1 MGKGRGIIV
10 NKKRIDNNI
19 GKAYDILKSEK
30 VAIAKNGQISK
41 GYRSQISSFGA
52 AISSGSLLAAIAFFS
67 DKGNAQVERQNLMQA
82 IMELIKA
89 NHKDVKED
97 SLFVYVRARQ
107 SSESEMAKLKEEIL
121 DYTIAIK
128 LAMNLYVLTADKK
141 KESGE

>member
-30 VAIAKNGQISK
+30 VAIAKNGQIPR

-82 IMELIKA
+82 IMELIRE
-89 NHKDVKED
+89 NHKDVQED
-97 SLFVYVRARQ
+97 SLFIYVRARQ
-107 SSESEMAKLKEEIL
+107 GSESEIAKLKEEIL

-141 KESGE
+141 KEAGE